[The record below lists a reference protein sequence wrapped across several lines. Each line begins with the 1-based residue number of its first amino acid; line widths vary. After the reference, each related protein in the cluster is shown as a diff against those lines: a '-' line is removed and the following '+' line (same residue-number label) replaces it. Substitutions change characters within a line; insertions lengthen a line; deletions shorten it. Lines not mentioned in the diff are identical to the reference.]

1 MDRRTFVTFL
11 LGAGLGGALV
21 RPAGAAAPKKKAEP
35 AVVVLDPGHGGR
47 DPGAIGSSGLY
58 EKHVTLAIC
67 QAIRSQLAGV
77 RNLKVL
83 LTRNEDEY
91 IALPNRVAIAH
102 EADADLFVSIHADA
116 ADSRGVRGLSA
127 YTLSE
132 KASDSFS
139 ASLAQRENAVDSLY
153 GVDLRGT
160 DKTTAAILM
169 DLARRHSHNAS
180 LNAKRRI
187 VNGVEDK
194 VHLLE
199 NPMRSANFAVLK
211 SKVVPSVLV
220 ETGFISNPQDEKIL
234 ADRAG
239 RARIAKALGD
249 QIAAVALDLN
259 RA

>member
-21 RPAGAAAPKKKAEP
+21 RPAGAQPKKRADP
-35 AVVVLDPGHGGR
+35 AIVVLDPGHGGR
-47 DPGAIGSSGLY
+47 DPGAIGASGLY
-58 EKHVTLAIC
+58 EKHVVLAIC
-67 QAIRSQLAGV
+67 QAIRSQLANT

-83 LTRNEDEY
+83 LTRDDDEF
-91 IALPNRVAIAH
+91 LPLQRRVAIAH
-102 EADADLFVSIHADA
+102 EANADLFISIHADA
-116 ADSRGVRGLSA
+116 AETLAARGLSA

-139 ASLAQRENAVDSLY
+139 ASLAQRENDVDSIY

-160 DKTTAAILM
+160 DKATAAILM
-169 DLARRHSHNAS
+169 DLAKRHSHNAS

-194 VHLLE
+194 VRLLE

-211 SKVVPSVLV
+211 SKMVPSVLV

-249 QIAAVALDLN
+249 QIAAVALDLK

>member
-1 MDRRTFVTFL
+1 
-11 LGAGLGGALV
+11 
-21 RPAGAAAPKKKAEP
+21 
-35 AVVVLDPGHGGR
+35 
-47 DPGAIGSSGLY
+47 
-58 EKHVTLAIC
+58 
-67 QAIRSQLAGV
+67 
-77 RNLKVL
+77 
-83 LTRNEDEY
+83 
-91 IALPNRVAIAH
+91 
-102 EADADLFVSIHADA
+102 
-116 ADSRGVRGLSA
+116 
-127 YTLSE
+127 
-132 KASDSFS
+132 
-139 ASLAQRENAVDSLY
+139 
-153 GVDLRGT
+153 
-160 DKTTAAILM
+160 M